1 MYSVNDSFYW
11 HTIPFPYIKQQDN
24 YIILG
29 SIATLID
36 EGKHKTPLN
45 LGYCWTKQKK
55 ILKWKILILCYQY
68 PSLRNKWWCVTDYLQ
83 GSWKKN
89 QWSFKNLSPD
99 ICKVLLVQ
107 MRKSS
112 RGIHQHI
119 NKSIYFKKRINCSQ
133 KINKSLQSRI
143 LLNSTQIRF
152 LHEPQFSQKVSLRSD
167 CKDAHTSFPRS
178 SADH

>member
-36 EGKHKTPLN
+36 EGKPKTPLN

-83 GSWKKN
+83 GGWKKN
-89 QWSFKNLSPD
+89 QWSFKNLSSD

-119 NKSIYFKKRINCSQ
+119 NKSIYFKK
-133 KINKSLQSRI
+133 KNKLLTEDKQITPKQNFIKLYSDPILTRATILPESLSEVW
-143 LLNSTQIRF
+143 L
-152 LHEPQFSQKVSLRSD
+152 
-167 CKDAHTSFPRS
+167 
-178 SADH
+178 